1 MGGLA
6 TAAIGIRVSAD
17 GRFSIALGISIAL
30 HMLALIMVV
39 SVMRFSPS
47 AYPFGEDGRLVLQ
60 ATLTADSGGQ
70 LAEPEPIAVVDD
82 RSERRTAVIPPTP
95 APAEQAPAPAG
106 KTESPIQQAPT
117 ADPGSPDPPVMITTR
132 TLRDLG
138 KLPSSTAEALAQRFT
153 DAVQRTPELR
163 VPLLVLYPREALD
176 ERRNARLTAALA
188 ITENGEISEKTI
200 IPDDPVFGPAI
211 MEALKDARFNP
222 AEIDGHAVAYWAV
235 IEFVFSVGQA
245 TPPKGLN

>member
-1 MGGLA
+1 M
-6 TAAIGIRVSAD
+6 
-17 GRFSIALGISIAL
+17 
-30 HMLALIMVV
+30 
-39 SVMRFSPS
+39 
-47 AYPFGEDGRLVLQ
+47 
-60 ATLTADSGGQ
+60 
-70 LAEPEPIAVVDD
+70 
-82 RSERRTAVIPPTP
+82 P

-106 KTESPIQQAPT
+106 KTESPIQQTPIA
-117 ADPGSPDPPVMITTR
+117 ASGSPDPPVMITTR
-132 TLRDLG
+132 ALRDLG
-138 KLPSSTAEALAQRFT
+138 KLPSSSAEVLAQRFT
-153 DAVQRTPELR
+153 DAVQRIPELR

-211 MEALKDARFNP
+211 IEALKDARFNP
-222 AEIDGHAVAYWAV
+222 AEIDGRAVAYWAV